1 MTKQDHNGW
10 PSWRHSNGLVMVGRS
25 TKCPKGIWYR
35 LAARSGQSMG
45 HSSILKDGPDADD
58 KTINAT
64 FLLHES
70 FQVYPYWIQFG
81 HPAIKKSNQKFFYHT
96 LSKEWENDF
105 GPPVKKEPKSTIVDP
120 TSPKSGKR
128 KSEEANNASSSKKK
142 KTKVDKDR
150 PVRGESA
157 IVAAWLDWRSVD
169 PTDDEYA
176 ILQKYVHSEVG
187 ASPPRDMLMR
197 VRRSM
202 KPFQGALGVYDMTD
216 WQLWLTDVKSERDLK
231 DPQPYNPPPSPQP
244 SLLASTSN
252 SSRTGPMLSTVT
264 PEPGSASRSATPP
277 AHRKDIIDTRTPA
290 RRPSQKTSLSSLFPG
305 FEPGRI
311 DPTQQQAWT
320 VASAPP
326 TSPVP
331 MPPTSP
337 TSTNIFRKPT
347 MHPPSMLSPTTA
359 MKAANN
365 TASRGGSMPTI
376 KELIREQTMR
386 LRDKR
391 ADLRGRSASGPL
403 TVEPGDPHRPG
414 STASRQPNLDNDTP
428 QPPGDRINISSATWP
443 RRDIGIDVD
452 PHTRIE
458 RSLSLPTLRAASRHA
473 SNAPGRF
480 CTEAHHRGRR

>member
-1 MTKQDHNGW
+1 M
-10 PSWRHSNGLVMVGRS
+10 
-25 TKCPKGIWYR
+25 
-35 LAARSGQSMG
+35 
-45 HSSILKDGPDADD
+45 D
-58 KTINAT
+58 K
-64 FLLHES
+64 E
-70 FQVYPYWIQFG
+70 
-81 HPAIKKSNQKFFYHT
+81 
-96 LSKEWENDF
+96 
-105 GPPVKKEPKSTIVDP
+105 
-120 TSPKSGKR
+120 
-128 KSEEANNASSSKKK
+128 
-142 KTKVDKDR
+142 R

-176 ILQKYVHSEVG
+176 TLQKYLHSEAG
-187 ASPPRDMLMR
+187 ACPPRDMLMR

-202 KPFQGALGVYDMTD
+202 KPFLGALGVYDMTG

-231 DPQPYNPPPSPQP
+231 DPQPYNPSPSPQP

-252 SSRTGPMLSTVT
+252 SSQTGPMLSTVT

-277 AHRKDIIDTRTPA
+277 AHREDIIDTRTPA
-290 RRPSQKTSLSSLFPG
+290 RRPSQKTSLSALFSG
-305 FEPGRI
+305 FKPGRI

-320 VASAPP
+320 VASVSP

-359 MKAANN
+359 MEAANN

-386 LRDKR
+386 LHDKI

-428 QPPGDRINISSATWP
+428 QPPAIASTSPVRRGPSVTLGSTSTPTQGSNGAYPSLPSEPPVVTHPTRQEDFVLKLIIEEGDDDYVKELETNLARWRQFLLDNDVKIP
-443 RRDIGIDVD
+443 RSD
-452 PHTRIE
+452 
-458 RSLSLPTLRAASRHA
+458 LSLQFNPDEHSQYMKQINDMLRSAKI
-473 SNAPGRF
+473 
-480 CTEAHHRGRR
+480 